1 MTRHTANPV
10 SGTTPAAVEVE
21 GVSFSFNDAA
31 APRSVLDRVT
41 LRIEPRDFV
50 GIIGPNGGGKT
61 TLLRLI
67 LGLLEPQEGRIEIFG
82 EPPARARRWIGY
94 VPQRAA
100 LNLSAPATVL
110 DVVLMGRLAHRP
122 WGFRYQRSD
131 HEAAH
136 AALRQSGVDDLA
148 ERPIAAL
155 SGGQRQRVLIAR
167 ALCAEAKLLLLD
179 EPTSG
184 VDAQA
189 ERGLTELLHR
199 LNEWLAVVVV
209 SHDIA
214 FVSTQV
220 KRVACLNRTLSIH
233 RPQDVTGESL
243 AAMYG
248 DAVRL
253 VDHHAHC
260 HAVEHDHGSHA
271 HR

>member
-1 MTRHTANPV
+1 M
-10 SGTTPAAVEVE
+10 PAATAVVRVEE
-21 GVSFSFNDAA
+21 VSFSFDAVR
-31 APRSVLDRVT
+31 APRAVLDRVSLT
-41 LRIEPRDFV
+41 IEPRDFV

-61 TLLRLI
+61 TLLRLM
-67 LGLLEPQEGRIEIFG
+67 LGLLEPQEGRIVIFG
-82 EPPARARRWIGY
+82 ESAARARRWIGY

-100 LNLSAPATVL
+100 LNLSAPANVM

-122 WGFRYQRSD
+122 WGFRYHQSD
-131 HEAAH
+131 RDAA
-136 AALRQSGVDDLA
+136 RQSLLQTGVEDLA
-148 ERPIAAL
+148 ARPIAAL

-167 ALCAEAKLLLLD
+167 ALCAEARLLLLD

-189 ERGLTELLHR
+189 ERGLTALLHR
-199 LNEWLAVVVV
+199 LNESLAVVVV

-248 DAVRL
+248 EAVRL

-260 HAVEHDHGSHA
+260 HAVEHDHGPHTHGGQRA
-271 HR
+271 R